1 MTSRQE
7 KILNKLVKEYIRRAV
22 PVSSE
27 FLEKKCNFGICPA
40 TIRNEMKALTE
51 AGYLYQPHTSSGR
64 IPTSKGYRFFVN
76 GLLEKETGFIINDI
90 LENRKAFKD
99 EIKLAENVIKEL
111 AATSS
116 GLAFAYLRE
125 KDIFLTGGWSIVFK
139 NPEFE
144 EKEFLEDF
152 LLQFESIE
160 AGIRSILFEE
170 LDICIGKEKSIIKSD
185 NLTLIISKSCLPE
198 AYFGILG
205 PSRMAYDKIL
215 IQLKYGRN

>member
-1 MTSRQE
+1 MN
-7 KILNKLVKEYIRRAV
+7 KIVKEYIRRAV

-64 IPTSKGYRFFVN
+64 VPTSKGYRFFVDS
-76 GLLEKETGFIINDI
+76 LLEKDTGFIISDI
-90 LENRKAFKD
+90 LEKRKAFKD
-99 EIKLAENVIKEL
+99 EIKLAETVIKEL

-116 GLAFAYLRE
+116 GLAFAYLEE
-125 KDIFLTGGWSIVFK
+125 KDVFLTGGWNIVFK
-139 NPEFE
+139 NPEFKE
-144 EKEFLEDF
+144 REFLEDF

-160 AGIRSILFEE
+160 EGIRDVLFEE
-170 LDICIGKEKSIIKSD
+170 FDICIGKEKSMKSD